1 MTEQTT
7 LTETDLLKAE
17 VAVAQ
22 VTLKPPRKERY
33 SVRLQ
38 KMPNRVLRGE
48 IRVQLKKAREASQ
61 PEGIL
66 VATILGIMFDSTK
79 YTNKKAKMDGV
90 VR

>member
-1 MTEQTT
+1 
-7 LTETDLLKAE
+7 
-17 VAVAQ
+17 
-22 VTLKPPRKERY
+22 
-33 SVRLQ
+33 
-38 KMPNRVLRGE
+38 MPNRVLRGE